1 MKYLFL
7 LYKKTYNK
15 NIYCHYT
22 SSCITET
29 NISLYVF
36 LYNKNIYCHYT
47 SSCITETNILLYVF
61 LYNKIFNVIIHLLV

>member
-22 SSCITET
+22 RRRIMKYLL
-29 NISLYVF
+29 SLYKKT
-36 LYNKNIYCHYT
+36 YN
-47 SSCITETNILLYVF
+47 E
-61 LYNKIFNVIIHLLV
+61 IFNVIIQDDV